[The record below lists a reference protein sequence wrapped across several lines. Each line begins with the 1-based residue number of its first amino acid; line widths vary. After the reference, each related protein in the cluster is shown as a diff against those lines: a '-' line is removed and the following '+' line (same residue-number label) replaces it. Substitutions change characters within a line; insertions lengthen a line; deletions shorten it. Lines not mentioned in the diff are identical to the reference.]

1 LPQNARLRNSAE
13 FRAVYG
19 KGSRFDGRLM
29 TAFILANGLDC
40 HRLGITASRKMA
52 RHAVDRNRGKRL
64 LREAFRLSRP
74 EFASLRTNY
83 DWVFNIRRA
92 IMGTKL
98 DAVIEDLRRVLA
110 QVRRGEL
117 KDSSE
122 SGV

>member
-1 LPQNARLRNSAE
+1 LPQDARLRNSAE

-19 KGSRFDGRLM
+19 KGRRFDGRLV
-29 TAFILANGLDC
+29 TVFILANGLDR

-52 RHAVDRNRGKRL
+52 RHAVDRNRAKRL

-83 DWVFNIRRA
+83 DWVFNVRRA
-92 IMGTKL
+92 IIETKL

-110 QVRRGEL
+110 QVRRGEREAL
-117 KDSSE
+117 GE

>member
-1 LPQNARLRNSAE
+1 MPQNARLRNSAE

-19 KGSRFDGRLM
+19 KGNRFDGRLV
-29 TAFILANGLDC
+29 TVFILANGLDR

-52 RHAVDRNRGKRL
+52 RHAVDRNRAKRL
-64 LREAFRLSRP
+64 VREAFRLSRP
-74 EFASLRTNY
+74 EFASLRANY
-83 DWVFNIRRA
+83 DWVFNVRRA
-92 IMGTKL
+92 IIETKL

-117 KDSSE
+117 KASGE

>member
-13 FRAVYG
+13 FRAVYE

-29 TAFILANGLDC
+29 TVFVLSNGVGE

-52 RHAVDRNRGKRL
+52 RHAVDRNRAKRL
-64 LREAFRLSRP
+64 LREAFRLSRT
-74 EFASLRTNY
+74 EFASLRTSY
-83 DWVFNIRRA
+83 DYVFNVRRA
-92 IMGTKL
+92 ILGKKL

-110 QVRRGEL
+110 QVRRGEREA
-117 KDSSE
+117 SGE